1 VSEEQSNTQPHH
13 HPVPDL
19 VLVIDR
25 AALLE
30 HLINQIICAYCA
42 PRKEAWM
49 FMTSIVLDTSVMSLG
64 AKTKVV
70 MAVAQQVDYKLDKNS
85 IHTAIA
91 LRNSFAHN
99 AHDANRVVEVGVTE
113 EAYYHEFWILQSS
126 GRLDKK
132 KRHEALKEFNEAY
145 TKARRSLIGLVMR
158 VADKVSAPT

>member
-42 PRKEAWM
+42 P
-49 FMTSIVLDTSVMSLG
+49 SIVLDTSVMSLG